1 MNAYVAARDA
11 LIASA
16 VPGGDAARELSSLTD
31 EAVRELARTA
41 SACAGSRLA
50 LVALGGWGAGALQP
64 TSDLDLLVL
73 SDAPAEKLK
82 PFVEAVFYPL
92 WDAGLEVGH
101 QVRTPREQLRSMRAD
116 LQTCTAALTGR
127 PIAGD
132 VAWANRFLADAA
144 ADAAKRSRTLL
155 RELQGRSRPGS
166 PYLLEP
172 DLKDGAGGRRDFDEL
187 IWTASLLSGRVQH
200 GPQALVGRG
209 ILTAEELAALLTSAE
224 TIAAARFELGRNGAA
239 NLMTLDAAESLAI
252 ADPSAVQT
260 ALARTALVLA
270 RARRR
275 IAGGNVGGNVGEH
288 GDVGSDA
295 PLSSAEV
302 FALLGAGEGAL
313 DPLEEAAQA
322 GRLDTLLPGFSALMT
337 LRRPGLGHQLTVGAH
352 SLRAAVS
359 ATRPA
364 EEGALATSLAAL
376 TQPRTLQ
383 VAALAHD
390 VGKAVPGLGH
400 AERGAQPAREA
411 AIRFGLPSAHA
422 DDVAS
427 LVRLHLVLAQTATRA
442 DLDDEDAILSAA
454 AVIGRRELL
463 APLHLLTAA
472 DSLATGPATW
482 SAWKA
487 ALVGKL
493 VMRLDAALSDE
504 VDGAGIVTR
513 AESVRE
519 AALAATGATFDAK
532 RAFIE
537 LAPMR
542 YLADRTPQQ
551 VTDHARLVASL
562 SGAAEPT
569 ATHLSVAPGPAPGTY
584 AVTVVAADK
593 PELLARIAGAISLA
607 GLDILAVDAYGAP
620 GGIAL
625 DTFVVASATRRPV
638 GNDTFAKLD
647 RLLSAALRDR
657 LELRVRLEERRR
669 HYPALA
675 EGPITVRAISSGF
688 DTAVRVTAPDR
699 PGLLHD
705 FAAAVSASRLN
716 IRWAKVLTV
725 DGVATDTFHVVDS
738 DGGPVEDDGV
748 IGHLV
753 MRIREIR

>member
-1 MNAYVAARDA
+1 
-11 LIASA
+11 
-16 VPGGDAARELSSLTD
+16 
-31 EAVRELARTA
+31 
-41 SACAGSRLA
+41 
-50 LVALGGWGAGALQP
+50 
-64 TSDLDLLVL
+64 
-73 SDAPAEKLK
+73 
-82 PFVEAVFYPL
+82 
-92 WDAGLEVGH
+92 
-101 QVRTPREQLRSMRAD
+101 
-116 LQTCTAALTGR
+116 
-127 PIAGD
+127 
-132 VAWANRFLADAA
+132 
-144 ADAAKRSRTLL
+144 
-155 RELQGRSRPGS
+155 
-166 PYLLEP
+166 
-172 DLKDGAGGRRDFDEL
+172 
-187 IWTASLLSGRVQH
+187 
-200 GPQALVGRG
+200 
-209 ILTAEELAALLTSAE
+209 
-224 TIAAARFELGRNGAA
+224 
-239 NLMTLDAAESLAI
+239 
-252 ADPSAVQT
+252 
-260 ALARTALVLA
+260 
-270 RARRR
+270 
-275 IAGGNVGGNVGEH
+275 
-288 GDVGSDA
+288 
-295 PLSSAEV
+295 
-302 FALLGAGEGAL
+302 
-313 DPLEEAAQA
+313 
-322 GRLDTLLPGFSALMT
+322 MT

-352 SLRAAVS
+352 SLRAAMS

-376 TQPRTLQ
+376 THPRTLQ

-400 AERGAQPAREA
+400 AARGAELAREA

-493 VMRLDAALSDE
+493 VMRLDAALCGE

-519 AALAATGATFDAK
+519 AALAATGATFDAE

-537 LAPMR
+537 LAPLR
-542 YLADRTPQQ
+542 YLADRTSQQ

-569 ATHLSVAPGPAPGTY
+569 ATHLSVAPGPAPETY

-657 LELRVRLEERRR
+657 LELHVRLDERRR

-705 FAAAVSASRLN
+705 FAAAVSASGLN